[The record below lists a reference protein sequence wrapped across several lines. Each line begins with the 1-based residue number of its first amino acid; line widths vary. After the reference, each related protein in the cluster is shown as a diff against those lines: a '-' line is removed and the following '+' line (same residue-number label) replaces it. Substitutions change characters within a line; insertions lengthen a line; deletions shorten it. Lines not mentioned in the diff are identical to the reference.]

1 MKRKKNQSNP
11 SLPTFRRVGTGES
24 GPESR
29 DRRVG
34 TRRHVKPAPDKIT
47 QAPARPSHPGRANR
61 PGEPRQPARPEAS
74 PYLRRTVSRVAV
86 KHSVFIV
93 DDHPLVCEAIAGLI
107 NQQKDLTVCG
117 TAGEYRAAMQAI
129 DAARPKIV
137 VVDISLGG
145 KSGIDLIKDLCVL
158 HPKMLAIVL
167 SMHDEALYAARA
179 LASGARGYIMK
190 SEPPEKI
197 IDGIRLMLAGKIAL
211 SEPMRERLM
220 TQLVGGKAATAI
232 VSPLES
238 LSDRELT
245 VFELIGQGLGSSQ
258 IARKISLSIH
268 TVQTYRERIK
278 EKLNLRRAAELI
290 QHAVQWIQNGKRS

>member
-1 MKRKKNQSNP
+1 MTHKIKK
-11 SLPTFRRVGTGES
+11 
-24 GPESR
+24 
-29 DRRVG
+29 
-34 TRRHVKPAPDKIT
+34 
-47 QAPARPSHPGRANR
+47 
-61 PGEPRQPARPEAS
+61 PRQPAPAKTTPSATARS
-74 PYLRRTVSRVAV
+74 SSG

-107 NQQKDLTVCG
+107 NQQKDLAVCG
-117 TAGEYRAAMQAI
+117 TAGEYRVALQAI
-129 DAARPKIV
+129 TAARPEIV

-158 HPKMLAIVL
+158 HPKMLAVVF

-179 LASGARGYIMK
+179 LQAGARGYIMK

-197 IDGIRLMLAGKIAL
+197 IEGIHQMLAGKIVL
-211 SEPMRERLM
+211 SEPMRDHLM
-220 TQLVGGKAATAI
+220 SQLVGGKTAI
-232 VSPLES
+232 ASPLES

-278 EKLNLRRAAELI
+278 EKLNLRRAAQLI
-290 QHAVQWIQNGKRS
+290 QHAVQWVQSGKRLK